1 MFIKNRGL
9 ISCGRAVP
17 RSSGGAR
24 WAMRAS
30 PANGGRVQWQRHFS
44 LVDGIDGLSTDDH
57 QLETII
63 LRTNLLTAVRCCSGR
78 VAERPRPA
86 GRPACRLEHNTTSR
100 CGMRRAIRG
109 RMIELASYIGTINW
123 LRLEDGCALG
133 HQLQAWNSSNHSP
146 WLMIYP
152 HFSSSMTLPPG
163 IESRLAETFTMP
175 APPPPHRLTGDVFGH
190 EAHYSGVHC
199 IDAPAP

>member
-1 MFIKNRGL
+1 
-9 ISCGRAVP
+9 
-17 RSSGGAR
+17 
-24 WAMRAS
+24 MRARRR
-30 PANGGRVQWQRHFS
+30 PTANGGRVQWQRHFS

-63 LRTNLLTAVRCCSGR
+63 LRTNLLTAVHCCSGR
-78 VAERPRPA
+78 VAHRPA
-86 GRPACRLEHNTTSR
+86 GRPSADRPACQLEHNTTSR
-100 CGMRRAIRG
+100 CGMQRAIRG

-175 APPPPHRLTGDVFGH
+175 ALPPPLCAVVPVDWRRFW
-190 EAHYSGVHC
+190 A
-199 IDAPAP
+199 

>member
-1 MFIKNRGL
+1 
-9 ISCGRAVP
+9 
-17 RSSGGAR
+17 
-24 WAMRAS
+24 MRAS

-63 LRTNLLTAVRCCSGR
+63 LRTNLLTAVHCCSGR
-78 VAERPRPA
+78 VAGQPA
-86 GRPACRLEHNTTSR
+86 DRPACQLEHNTASR
-100 CGMRRAIRG
+100 CRVRAIRG

-163 IESRLAETFTMP
+163 IESRLLRCQRRRR
-175 APPPPHRLTGDVFGH
+175 HRRRRHLGDCDVFGH
-190 EAHYSGVHC
+190 EAHYSAVHC

>member
-1 MFIKNRGL
+1 
-9 ISCGRAVP
+9 
-17 RSSGGAR
+17 
-24 WAMRAS
+24 MRAS
-30 PANGGRVQWQRHFS
+30 PANGGRVQWLRHFS
-44 LVDGIDGLSTDDH
+44 LVDGIDGLSSDDH

-78 VAERPRPA
+78 VAERPRPD